1 MSEKVK
7 KDLTTQGLVARHA
20 WDLTLKGT
28 KSIWCTVQKY
38 VPKNILNFT
47 IRYLNNTLSNMSN
60 MHIWGYSENKL
71 CVLCHQVQTLGHV
84 VAGCNV
90 SLTEGRYTWR
100 HDSVLQVI
108 ANSLTR
114 FCSNSFVD
122 LPSFASSCIITGE
135 QERPDI
141 VIVQQKAVMLLE
153 LTIGFETNMKLNSTR
168 KREKYKALV
177 DRLKKSY
184 DDVVYANISMGACGF
199 IEKDSKK
206 FLDIITK
213 LKIPETEIQYLTKSI
228 INVCIRTSYFIFCRR
243 NKEWT
248 KPELLSF

>member
-1 MSEKVK
+1 MGGRGPPSPP
-7 KDLTTQGLVARHA
+7 GSA
-20 WDLTLKGT
+20 
-28 KSIWCTVQKY
+28 
-38 VPKNILNFT
+38 VP
-47 IRYLNNTLSNMSN
+47 
-60 MHIWGYSENKL
+60 G
-71 CVLCHQVQTLGHV
+71 
-84 VAGCNV
+84 NV
-90 SLTEGRYTWR
+90 SLADGRYTWR
-100 HDSVLQVI
+100 HNSVLQVV

-114 FCSNSFVD
+114 FCSNLFVD
-122 LPSFASSCIITGE
+122 LPSFASPCIITGE

-153 LTIGFETNMKLNSTR
+153 LTIGFETNMELNSTR

-206 FLDIITK
+206 FLDIMTK